1 LAICWGESNSTS
13 PETGEKE
20 GKEGKKKSMGIWRK
34 LGGWKPSD
42 EVFVSFSNTE
52 LWLLLV

>member
-20 GKEGKKKSMGIWRK
+20 GKEGKKKIYGDMEEAGRM
-34 LGGWKPSD
+34 
-42 EVFVSFSNTE
+42 ETFR
-52 LWLLLV
+52 